1 MTDSHDPSRFA
12 SELLR
17 QDEPLSDSEY
27 QEYRGKLENALMT
40 TARREKRA
48 GRFLIASLVIS
59 FTLMFVGGSKL
70 LGSFDPWSKDATFV
84 SAALGL
90 VFSLAIAIF
99 LLSAC
104 TYFWWFQ
111 PGVKD
116 AKERLRDANILD
128 LQRQIRE
135 LREKAAPI
143 ARHEKP
149 TPEKPQ
155 SDSHG

>member
-1 MTDSHDPSRFA
+1 MTDSRDPSRFA

-17 QDEPLSDSEY
+17 QDEPLSDSQY
-27 QEYRGKLENALMT
+27 KEYRGNLENALAKT
-40 TARREKRA
+40 EGREKLAR
-48 GRFLIASLVIS
+48 RFLIASLVIS

-90 VFSLAIAIF
+90 VFSLAMAIF

-104 TYFWWFQ
+104 AFFWWFQ

-135 LREKAAPI
+135 LREKAALI
-143 ARHEKP
+143 ARPEKP
-149 TPEKPQ
+149 NPEKPQ
-155 SDSHG
+155 SDSPA

>member
-1 MTDSHDPSRFA
+1 MTDSRDPSRFA

-17 QDEPLSDSEY
+17 QDEPLSDSQYE
-27 QEYRGKLENALMT
+27 EYRGNLDRALAKT
-40 TARREKRA
+40 ERREKLAR
-48 GRFLIASLVIS
+48 RFVVASLVIS
-59 FTLMFVGGSKL
+59 FVLMFVGGSKL

-99 LLSAC
+99 LLSAVA
-104 TYFWWFQ
+104 YFWWFQ

-143 ARHEKP
+143 SRHEHP
-149 TPEKPQ
+149 NPEKPQ
-155 SDSHG
+155 SDSHV